1 MVIREG
7 LRPGGRSARVQES
20 VHSAVKSLLAEMPR
34 EAITVAMI
42 AGRAEVTPSTI
53 YRRWGDLPSLLADVA
68 VERFYPD
75 SMPAD
80 TGSLKSDLETW
91 AQSYQE
97 EMTSSPGRAMIRDVL
112 AAMESDG
119 SGPACQCADIV
130 RAQVQVIFERAHARS
145 ESVPVM
151 HDVLDTVIAP
161 VMYRMLF
168 DNQPLDPAFTRKR
181 VGVLLDA
188 LPPVSAPLSAPRK
201 TRAKT
206 A

>member
-20 VHSAVKSLLAEMPR
+20 VHNAVKSLLAEMSR
-34 EAITVAMI
+34 EDITVAMI
-42 AGRAEVTPSTI
+42 AARAEVTPSTI
-53 YRRWGDLPSLLADVA
+53 YRRWGDLPTLLADVA

-80 TGSLKSDLETW
+80 TGSLKSDLEAW

-130 RAQVQVIFERAHARS
+130 RAQVQVIFGRAQSRGEA
-145 ESVPVM
+145 VPAM
-151 HDVLDTVIAP
+151 HEVLDTVIAP

-168 DNQPLDPAFTRKR
+168 DNQPLDSAFTRKR
-181 VGVLLDA
+181 VAVLLDA
-188 LPPVSAPLSAPRK
+188 FQPVGNPRK
-201 TRAKT
+201 TRPKA